1 MGAPIALFVVV
12 PIVVLL
18 LVGLV
23 LVVRGVFFGAK
34 KTAEGVEEHVEA
46 GEKRKR
52 GFFG

>member
-1 MGAPIALFVVV
+1 MGAPIALFVVL

-23 LVVRGVFFGAK
+23 LVIRGLFFGAK
-34 KTAEGVEEHVEA
+34 ETGEGIKEHAESDD
-46 GEKRKR
+46 KPQR